1 MRREYRESV
10 DISWGEVTT
19 ALLTL
24 GIMTFLLL
32 V

>member
-1 MRREYRESV
+1 MRRQFREYV
-10 DISWGEVTT
+10 VVTWGEVTT
-19 ALLTL
+19 ALFTL

>member
-1 MRREYRESV
+1 MRREYVVITS
-10 DISWGEVTT
+10 GEVAA